1 MIYPL
6 SRLTKVSSE
15 GTQWEEAVAMEWE
28 EEVMAWEEVLGWV
41 VAMAWE
47 EVVMEWEHLPGES
60 EVPALEAWR
69 LGLETGSAWSAR
81 TSTSHGATSA
91 TSVRSQKATQC
102 PSSRALGPLGAG
114 ATGAREGALEVHQRP
129 GLEIGIVQSRFPTFQ
144 SVC

>member
-1 MIYPL
+1 M
-6 SRLTKVSSE
+6 
-15 GTQWEEAVAMEWE
+15 AAMEWE
-28 EEVMAWEEVLGWV
+28 VGVMAWEEVLGWV
-41 VAMAWE
+41 VVAMVWE
-47 EVVMEWEHLPGES
+47 EADTEWEDLQGES
-60 EVPALEAWR
+60 EDPVLVAWR
-69 LGLETGSAWSAR
+69 LVLGTGSAWNAR
-81 TSTSHGATSA
+81 MSTSHGATSA